1 MKPVREY
8 LKENRLLFDG
18 AMGTWYRSLYPGRD
32 TRCELA
38 NLSHPA
44 DVLAIHRAYR
54 EAGARALKTNTFAAN
69 TAALETDFGA
79 VREVLRAGYA
89 LAREA
94 AGEEAYV
101 FADIGPILPPAG
113 TAAGPAGEGAAEYCR
128 IAEVFLEMGAENFL
142 FETFPSS
149 EGLREACAFI
159 RAQKPDAFL
168 LVSFAAAPDGFTR
181 QGLPA
186 LRLAREAAEYA
197 DAVGLNCISGPAHLR
212 RLAAGLP
219 AGAVRSVM
227 PNSGYPS
234 IIGGRTYFETG
245 ADYFAEQMAKL
256 ASSGVRILGG
266 CCGTTP
272 DHIAK
277 TAAALAAA
285 QPDREPAAPE
295 APRAAK
301 NAPAN
306 RLREKLAAGKRVIA
320 VELDPPADADGS
332 FFMEAAARL
341 GAAGADAITIADCPV
356 ARVRADSSMLAA
368 KLKRELQMD
377 AIPHMT
383 CRDRNLNAAKALL
396 LGLAMEGVRNILV
409 ITGDPVPGADR
420 DEVKAVFNFN
430 SAMLAGYIRDLGEEI
445 LPAPFLVA
453 GALNVNARNFD
464 AELRKALRKKENGV
478 QMLLTQPVFTD
489 EAVQNLRRA
498 REETGLWILGGLMP
512 PVSYRN
518 ACFMHNE
525 IAGIRLSEEI
535 LARYE
540 GLDREEAGRLGVSLC
555 LETAEKIAP
564 YVDGYYL
571 MTPFKRVDLIEE
583 LIRALRQ

>member
-181 QGLPA
+181 P
-186 LRLAREAAEYA
+186 
-197 DAVGLNCISGPAHLR
+197 
-212 RLAAGLP
+212 P
-219 AGAVRSVM
+219 AGAGGGGVRRR
-227 PNSGYPS
+227 
-234 IIGGRTYFETG
+234 GG
-245 ADYFAEQMAKL
+245 AKL
-256 ASSGVRILGG
+256 
-266 CCGTTP
+266 
-272 DHIAK
+272 H
-277 TAAALAAA
+277 
-285 QPDREPAAPE
+285 
-295 APRAAK
+295 
-301 NAPAN
+301 
-306 RLREKLAAGKRVIA
+306 LRPG
-320 VELDPPADADGS
+320 PS
-332 FFMEAAARL
+332 AAARRRSARR
-341 GAAGADAITIADCPV
+341 GCPV
-356 ARVRADSSMLAA
+356 GHAQFRLPVHHRRADL
-368 KLKRELQMD
+368 
-377 AIPHMT
+377 
-383 CRDRNLNAAKALL
+383 
-396 LGLAMEGVRNILV
+396 
-409 ITGDPVPGADR
+409 
-420 DEVKAVFNFN
+420 F
-430 SAMLAGYIRDLGEEI
+430 
-445 LPAPFLVA
+445 
-453 GALNVNARNFD
+453 
-464 AELRKALRKKENGV
+464 
-478 QMLLTQPVFTD
+478 
-489 EAVQNLRRA
+489 
-498 REETGLWILGGLMP
+498 
-512 PVSYRN
+512 
-518 ACFMHNE
+518 
-525 IAGIRLSEEI
+525 
-535 LARYE
+535 
-540 GLDREEAGRLGVSLC
+540 
-555 LETAEKIAP
+555 
-564 YVDGYYL
+564 
-571 MTPFKRVDLIEE
+571 
-583 LIRALRQ
+583 